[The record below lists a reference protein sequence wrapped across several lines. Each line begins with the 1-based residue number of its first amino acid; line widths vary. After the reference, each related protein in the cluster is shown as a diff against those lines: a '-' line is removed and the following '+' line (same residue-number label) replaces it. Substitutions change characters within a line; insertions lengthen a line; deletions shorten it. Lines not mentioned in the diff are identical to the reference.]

1 MAPTRFRYEVPG
13 PHEGECMHDP
23 GYVDPREALGLVQ
36 HGHRVYIHEAA
47 MAPPVLIEALVERL
61 RALENV
67 EIVQL
72 HTEAP
77 APYVAPD
84 LTGHARLNALFVG
97 SNVREAVNAGRA
109 DYTPA
114 FLSEIPRF
122 FEDGTLPIDVALLQ
136 VSPPDRHGFCSLG
149 TSVATARSAADNAS
163 IVIAEVNPQVPRTRG
178 NTAVHISSISAAVR
192 TDHPLFTHPPEPFGE
207 VERMIGHQIAEL
219 IPDGATL
226 QMGIGAIPNAVL
238 SELGH
243 KHDLG
248 IHTEMFTDGVVDLVE
263 RGVITNRYK
272 RRFHRRIVTSFVS
285 GSQRLFD
292 FVDEN
297 PFVEFHPS
305 SIVNDVGEIRQLNA
319 MIAIN
324 SAIEVDLTGQVCA
337 DSIGTAIYSGI
348 GGQMDFMRGAV
359 LSPGG
364 KAFIAL
370 PSTARGGTVS
380 RIVNTLSTGAGVVT
394 TRGHVEYLVTEY
406 GVARLRGK
414 SIRQRA
420 EELTAIAHPDFR
432 GELRAA
438 AVERRL
444 FIPE

>member
-1 MAPTRFRYEVPG
+1 MHEPT
-13 PHEGECMHDP
+13 
-23 GYVDPREALGLVQ
+23 YVDTGEALGLVQ

-47 MAPPVLIEALVERL
+47 MAPPVLIAGLVERL
-61 RALENV
+61 RDLENV

-84 LTGHARLNALFVG
+84 LAGNARLNALFVG

-122 FEDGTLPIDVALLQ
+122 FEDGTLPVDVALLQ
-136 VSPPDRHGFCSLG
+136 VSPPDRHGYCSLG
-149 TSVATARSAADNAS
+149 TSVATARSAADNAA

-178 NTAVHISSISAAVR
+178 NTAIHVNNITAAVS
-192 TDHPLFTHPPEPFGE
+192 TDHPLYTHAPEPFGE

-238 SELGH
+238 SELDQ

-263 RGVITNRYK
+263 RGVITNRLK
-272 RRFHRRIVTSFVS
+272 TRFRRRIITSFVS

-292 FVDEN
+292 FADDN

-305 SIVNDVGEIRQLNA
+305 SIVNDVGEIRQQNA
-319 MIAIN
+319 MISIN
-324 SAIEVDLTGQVCA
+324 SALQVDLTGQVCA
-337 DSIGTAIYSGI
+337 DSIGTSIYSGI
-348 GGQMDFMRGAV
+348 GGQMDFVRGAV

-370 PSTARGGTVS
+370 PSTARGGKVS
-380 RIVNTLSTGAGVVT
+380 RIVNTLNPGAGVVT

-420 EELTAIAHPDFR
+420 DELTAIAHPDFR
-432 GELRAA
+432 EELRAA
-438 AVERRL
+438 AVDRKL
-444 FIPE
+444 FIPN